1 MARQDAKT
9 VALWQKAE
17 GICVRG
23 ELLVG
28 QGPQAKQAWYL
39 ERSVKEQNEEWEPRG
54 KTQAR
59 DTEAFPG
66 L

>member
-1 MARQDAKT
+1 MSREKLPGEQGEEGMARQDAKT

-28 QGPQAKQAWYL
+28 QGP
-39 ERSVKEQNEEWEPRG
+39 
-54 KTQAR
+54 
-59 DTEAFPG
+59 
-66 L
+66 